1 MIMERYA
8 RQIALDEIGVLGQTK
23 ITNARVLIVGVGGLG
38 SPISLYLTA
47 AGVGNLGLVDDDC
60 VSLNNLQRQ
69 ILYTEDEVGQA
80 KAECACRRL
89 KKLNR
94 EVNISVYNTRISE
107 ENAQR
112 IISGYDIVVDAT
124 DNYATRYLL
133 DDVCR
138 KLEKTLVYGA
148 ICGFSGQVSVFVPGG
163 CSYRDLYPDET
174 QMLQLKADRRVIG
187 VTPAV
192 VAGVQA
198 GEVLKLILGAG
209 ESLINR
215 LWTVDLLTMQ
225 THTIDLC
232 D

>member
-1 MIMERYA
+1 MIMERYT
-8 RQIALDEIGVLGQTK
+8 RQIALDEIGVLGQVK
-23 ITNARVLIVGVGGLG
+23 IINARVLIVGVGGLG

-47 AGVGNLGLVDDDC
+47 AGVGNLGLVDDDS

-89 KKLNR
+89 KKLNS
-94 EVNISVYNTRISE
+94 EVNISVYKTKISW

-112 IISGYDIVVDAT
+112 IISEYDIIVDAT

-174 QMLQLKADRRVIG
+174 QMLQLKADKRVIG
-187 VTPAV
+187 VTPAI